1 LGEVWVGQWQIASL
15 IRPSAI
21 KPVFATLEQVLVI
34 RQLGT
39 LGADDQALLREAIT
53 GAPG

>member
-1 LGEVWVGQWQIASL
+1 MRAIASL
-15 IRPSAI
+15 VRSSFIRPSAI

-39 LGADDQALLREAIT
+39 LGADDQAMLREAIT
-53 GAPG
+53 EALG